1 MCDQRFRAAFV
12 LRPTSTMRD
21 FAFAPPPP
29 PPSPAP
35 PVPRRLAVPDLPNAP
50 PAAPFSF
57 DSPTESLIASRS
69 GELSFPRP
77 AARRFLLSSVARR
90 PPVCACCAMALNL
103 RKSADP
109 LRNLRPHVS
118 YARHARP
125 GTAEMRSE
133 AISPS
138 TNSPDLE
145 VATRVHPE
153 ILRSASA
160 QDDKLAHVGRT
171 RPCYDGGSD
180 CFHPAL
186 SCSDNFF
193 TTAAWS
199 SFAARFAVSAA
210 SVSWS

>member
-1 MCDQRFRAAFV
+1 
-12 LRPTSTMRD
+12 MRD
-21 FAFAPPPP
+21 FASAPPP

-90 PPVCACCAMALNL
+90 PPFCACCPMALNL
-103 RKSADP
+103 RDNPGPLTKCASSRVLRASRRTGNRRNPPPAFQVIGTTGDLMTLGRVRGSADVP
-109 LRNLRPHVS
+109 TKR
-118 YARHARP
+118 A
-125 GTAEMRSE
+125 
-133 AISPS
+133 
-138 TNSPDLE
+138 
-145 VATRVHPE
+145 
-153 ILRSASA
+153 
-160 QDDKLAHVGRT
+160 
-171 RPCYDGGSD
+171 YDGGSD

-193 TTAAWS
+193 TTAA
-199 SFAARFAVSAA
+199 
-210 SVSWS
+210 